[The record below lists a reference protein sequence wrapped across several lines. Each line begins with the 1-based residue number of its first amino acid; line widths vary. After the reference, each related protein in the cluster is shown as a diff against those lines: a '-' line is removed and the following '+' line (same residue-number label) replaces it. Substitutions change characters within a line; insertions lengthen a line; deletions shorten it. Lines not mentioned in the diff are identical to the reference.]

1 MGESTEVMKE
11 NQGEENP
18 LIESIIRPSDIP
30 KLLDDQPNNSH
41 SDEETF
47 ENTEKDIQT
56 QQQDTKILYEEKDG
70 ANNINQIIDDDEKL
84 DHTESLQEYGHNLQ
98 VEDIKENN
106 ICTYETNGKEET
118 VDFQEADE
126 EQNESR
132 SKLQPEEGETN

>member
-30 KLLDDQPNNSH
+30 KLLDDKPNNSH

-47 ENTEKDIQT
+47 ENTEKDMQT
-56 QQQDTKILYEEKDG
+56 QQQDTKILYEEKDS

-84 DHTESLQEYGHNLQ
+84 DHTESQQEYGHNLQ
-98 VEDIKENN
+98 VDCIKEHD
-106 ICTYETNGKEET
+106 ISTYETNGKEET
-118 VDFQEADE
+118 VDLQDDVTEANIHA
-126 EQNESR
+126 Q
-132 SKLQPEEGETN
+132 KQ